1 METLMKNKAGVNRQ
15 HLLTDQ
21 PVEIPIKNNLQ
32 QKHHFDDL
40 IAMKNDKSMR
50 EGREKRLFFF
60 VGLTLSLLIVIFA
73 FEYKVSDQG
82 AIIMLE
88 GTANEI
94 EMMAEIPLTE
104 QPPPPPPPTQ
114 NIPQIITEVANDEEI
129 VEDLKVEIDVEA
141 TVDMTVEEV
150 VFEEVEVEEEKVEEI
165 FSIVEKFPEPIGGY
179 AAFYEFLNKNLKYP
193 REAIRDRVQGKVFV
207 NFVIEKD
214 GSLTNFKVVKGI
226 GSGCD
231 EEAIRVL
238 GTVPHWEPGR
248 QRGHNVRV
256 YRTIPIHFTLAY

>member
-1 METLMKNKAGVNRQ
+1 M
-15 HLLTDQ
+15 
-21 PVEIPIKNNLQ
+21 
-32 QKHHFDDL
+32 
-40 IAMKNDKSMR
+40 
-50 EGREKRLFFF
+50 
-60 VGLTLSLLIVIFA
+60 IVIFA